1 MSLIFFLDD
10 EPDGPN
16 DPQLY
21 IILTGFHEAVLAS
34 AMIDLKININA
45 IINLKTEYNAKLEC
59 GLSTENTEVQKIMY
73 FTF

>member
-1 MSLIFFLDD
+1 M
-10 EPDGPN
+10 
-16 DPQLY
+16 
-21 IILTGFHEAVLAS
+21 LAS

-73 FTF
+73 STFLKIFL